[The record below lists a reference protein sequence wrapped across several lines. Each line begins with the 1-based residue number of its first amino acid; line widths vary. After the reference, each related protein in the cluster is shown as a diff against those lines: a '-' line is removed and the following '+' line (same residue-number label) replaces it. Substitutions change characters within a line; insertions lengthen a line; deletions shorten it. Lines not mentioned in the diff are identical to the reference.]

1 MQPTASTEES
11 GRFPALRHRD
21 FRTLWLGMLF
31 ASGTIAFQYY
41 AQMWLIYSLTD
52 SALLLGILGA
62 TRGAAML
69 LFGLYGGALADR
81 MDRRL
86 LLLATEALALL
97 VNALLGI
104 LALSGAIELWHAFTL
119 IFIGAAVGSVDAPI
133 RQAIVPELVPTQY
146 IPNAVA
152 LTTAA
157 QLGSFALV
165 PVLAGFVID
174 ALGPGGAY
182 LLSTVGNVG
191 VMVALLALRYRGR
204 STRAGREPVLRTVRD
219 GLRYARSHP
228 TILWI
233 IAVTFTTSAF
243 GMSLYQ
249 GLIAKWASEV
259 LGLRPGPYGVLAS
272 VWGIGTLVT
281 AYALAFRAEMPHKGR
296 ILVWGSIVFGLSF
309 ALFAFSRWLPLAGF
323 AYLVNGAAWTG
334 ASIAG
339 TALVQSAVPN
349 EFRGRVMSLFMINGA
364 VAQLNGVTLGAIAD
378 RVGMEVLV
386 PGSTLLCSVL
396 LIGMALTVPALRQ
409 LDRLSSPRASG

>member
-1 MQPTASTEES
+1 
-11 GRFPALRHRD
+11 
-21 FRTLWLGMLF
+21 MLF

-81 MDRRL
+81 LDRRL

-104 LALSGAIELWHAFTL
+104 LALCGAIELWHAFAL
-119 IFIGAAVGSVDAPI
+119 IFVGAAVGSVDAPI
-133 RQAIVPELVPTQY
+133 RQAIVPELVPPQH

-157 QLGSFALV
+157 QMGSFALV

-182 LLSTVGNVG
+182 LLSTIGNVG
-191 VMVALLALRYRGR
+191 VIVALLALRYRGR
-204 STRAGREPVLRTVRD
+204 STRARREPVLRTVRE
-219 GLRYARSHP
+219 GLRYALRQR

-259 LGLRPGPYGVLAS
+259 LGLTPGPYGVLAS
-272 VWGIGTLVT
+272 AWGIGTLVT
-281 AYALAFRAEMPHKGR
+281 AYALAFRAEMPHKGA
-296 ILVWGSIVFGLSF
+296 ILVWGSVAFGLSF
-309 ALFAFSRWLPLAGF
+309 ALFAFARWLPLAGF
-323 AYLVNGAAWTG
+323 AYLINGAAWTG
-334 ASIAG
+334 ASIAA

-349 EFRGRVMSLFMINGA
+349 EVRGRVMSLFMINGA
-364 VAQLNGVTLGAIAD
+364 VAQLNGVSLGAIAD

-386 PGSTLLCSVL
+386 PGTTLLCSVL
-396 LIGMALTVPALRQ
+396 LIGMALMVPTLR
-409 LDRLSSPRASG
+409 RLSSPRASD